1 MKALNK
7 AYSKKIDIEQGIQ
20 QGMEKAKAELV
31 LRAYHNKLSIGLI
44 AKIANIGDEMI
55 INILRVHGKSI

>member
-1 MKALNK
+1 M
-7 AYSKKIDIEQGIQ
+7 YEGIEQGIQ

>member
-7 AYSKKIDIEQGIQ
+7 AYSKKIGIEQGIQ
-20 QGMEKAKAELV
+20 LSMEKAKAELV
-31 LRAYHNKLSIGLI
+31 LNAYHNKLSIGLI